1 MKKLLLPVFLLCS
14 LSGCLSAHTEML
26 DERTAIISGKGSSF
40 DDLAKVT
47 HKVFMEA
54 ATTGQQR
61 GFQYFQMEG
70 SKNS

>member
-1 MKKLLLPVFLLCS
+1 
-14 LSGCLSAHTEML
+14 ML